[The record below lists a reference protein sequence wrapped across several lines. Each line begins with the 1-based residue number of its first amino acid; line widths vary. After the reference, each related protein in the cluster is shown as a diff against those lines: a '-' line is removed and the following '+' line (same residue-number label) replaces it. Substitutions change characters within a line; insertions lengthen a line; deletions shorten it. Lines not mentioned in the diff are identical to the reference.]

1 MFLWMQAGRKKSLNL
16 LLNWHYLSCSTMKQK
31 RRMSPFT
38 CAICSLIH
46 IFYAFLWLHSLRR
59 LPFLIHSS
67 KTYCNLLLLLQWR
80 HWVKIIQGAQKRE
93 KRDTENV
100 AISHFVV
107 LFYGEMRMK
116 GSTAH
121 YSNINSTLTS
131 KWAYQSRERSQRC
144 SLIFYAA
151 NASACSFQL
160 NWHNSHHHHGVD

>member
-1 MFLWMQAGRKKSLNL
+1 MLTIKNYRNCSHFNFCNKHEIFMFFYGWQAGRKKSLNL
-16 LLNWHYLSCSTMKQK
+16 LLNWHYLSASFFLFSRSTMKQK

-67 KTYCNLLLLLQWR
+67 KTYCNLFLHSAS
-80 HWVKIIQGAQKRE
+80 HWVRIIRRGKKDTKI
-93 KRDTENV
+93 V

-107 LFYGEMRMK
+107 LFYGEIEME

-121 YSNINSTLTS
+121 ITVNINSTLTS
-131 KWAYQSRERSQRC
+131 KWAYQQREEEN
-144 SLIFYAA
+144 I
-151 NASACSFQL
+151 
-160 NWHNSHHHHGVD
+160 